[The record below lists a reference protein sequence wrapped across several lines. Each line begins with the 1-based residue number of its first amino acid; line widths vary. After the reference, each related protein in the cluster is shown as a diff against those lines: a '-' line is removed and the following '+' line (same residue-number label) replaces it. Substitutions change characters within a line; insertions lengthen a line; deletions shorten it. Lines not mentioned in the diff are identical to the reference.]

1 MKSSENPGKLGCTT
15 VPLLA
20 HYDSWRET
28 MNASEHAVLDDAGLH
43 FVDATQEPPR
53 WAHRVPPQCRH
64 AGDLLTLAAQLR
76 LARIWLTPGSQL
88 SQSLAESDQQ
98 AQAFVAE
105 ARSAG
110 WDVWAN
116 DDHDFLSGWPVSGG
130 AQAQVGIPERSNR
143 WIAFKTCT
151 DATTL
156 YAAIQYLQELLGVAI
171 AWGPGHVGLDLI
183 KQVNRGARRA
193 DYLRLCDKDL
203 ELFVRYAREYRHTPL
218 FWARPLSESER
229 HYAWLHRYDKNNA
242 YVGAASSANLG
253 AGDYVHQS
261 NPQFDPKAPGVWHII
276 LSGESIFNG
285 RDLPHPT
292 DGRIDSWQ
300 HTQTVK
306 VAIDVG
312 YQVKIVEAYVFPEY
326 HQTLRPWYEAI
337 NTARTRLRAPG
348 AFKHAQAQ
356 AIAYEALKNIYT
368 SSLGNLA
375 GRARAEKNDPMYR
388 PDWWFGIVDSARAGM
403 FWKMRQLAEAGY
415 RPVAVHTD
423 AFYFVS
429 QEADPRLAVPGLLT
443 EEQGIGK
450 FKHVDS
456 FRLEEIGVEYF
467 TSRIATLQ
475 RRLVALGAEEG
486 GEDG

>member
-1 MKSSENPGKLGCTT
+1 
-15 VPLLA
+15 
-20 HYDSWRET
+20 

-43 FVDATQEPPR
+43 FVDLTQGQPR
-53 WAHRVPPQCRH
+53 WAHCSPPSQCRH
-64 AGDLLTLAAQLR
+64 AGDLLAMVMQLR
-76 LARIWLTPGSQL
+76 LARIWLTPGSRL
-88 SQSLAESDQQ
+88 SRSLAESDQQ
-98 AQAFVAE
+98 AQSFVAE

-110 WDVWAN
+110 WDVWTN
-116 DDHDFLSGWPVSGG
+116 DDHDFLSGWPASGG
-130 AQAQVGIPERSNR
+130 TQAQLGIPERSNR

-156 YAAIQYLQELLGVAI
+156 YAAIQYLQELLDVAI
-171 AWGPGHVGLDLI
+171 AWGPGHVGLELI

-193 DYLRLCDKDL
+193 GYLRLCGKDL

-218 FWARPLSESER
+218 LWARPLGEDEQ
-229 HYAWLHRYDKNNA
+229 HGIWLHRYDKNNA

-253 AGDYVHQS
+253 AGEYVYQD
-261 NPQFDPKAPGVWHII
+261 NPQFDPKMPGVWHII
-276 LSGESIFNG
+276 LTGESIFNG

-292 DGRIDSWQ
+292 DGKIESWQ

-306 VAIDVG
+306 VAMDAG
-312 YQVKIVEAYVFPEY
+312 YQVTILEAYTFPEY

-348 AFKHAQAQ
+348 AFRHAQAQ
-356 AIAYEALKNIYT
+356 DVAYAALKNIYT

-388 PDWWFGIVDSARAGM
+388 PDWWFGIVDIARAGM
-403 FWKMRQLAEAGY
+403 FWKMRQLAEMGY

-423 AFYFVS
+423 ALYFVS

-443 EEQGIGK
+443 EDQGIGK

-456 FRLEEIGVEYF
+456 FRLDEIGVEYF
-467 TSRIATLQ
+467 SSRMAPLQ
-475 RRLVALGAEEG
+475 KRLIALGAEAG